1 MSEHI
6 STPGRRL
13 LGTAAMLAAGL
24 LLTACGGGSGDAGT
38 SGSGSTPSSNMAAQK
53 ASGET
58 VHTGDTE
65 YGDVLV
71 DASGRTLYLF
81 AADSPGRSTCT
92 DSCLQYWPAAKASG
106 TISHSSDVTAELGTF
121 TRDDGTAQLTVNGWP
136 AYTYAADSGPGQA
149 TGQGTNLSGGL
160 WWVISPDGTK
170 NTSTD
175 ESDDD
180 SDTDDSDT
188 GVGGGY

>member
-6 STPGRRL
+6 SMPARRL
-13 LGTAAMLAAGL
+13 LVTAAMLAAGL
-24 LLTACGGGSGDAGT
+24 LLTACGGSGDAGT

-58 VHTGDTE
+58 VQTGDTE

-71 DASGRTLYLF
+71 DASGKTLYVF
-81 AADSPGRSTCT
+81 AADSPGKSNCN
-92 DSCLQYWPAAKASG
+92 DSCLQYWPAAEASG
-106 TISHSSDVTAELGTF
+106 KVSHSSDVTADLGTL
-121 TRDDGTAQLTVNGWP
+121 TRDDGTTQLTVNGWP
-136 AYTYAADSGPGQA
+136 AYTYAADSGPGEA
-149 TGQGTNLSGGL
+149 TGQGKNLSGGL

-175 ESDDD
+175 ESDE
-180 SDTDDSDT
+180 SDEESDT